1 MSTPVD
7 LLIHPRW
14 LIPVEPER
22 VVLEHH
28 SVAVNQGAIVDI
40 LPRSDAIRRYQ
51 ADELVDLPTHT
62 LIPGLINLH
71 THAPMS
77 LMRGVADD
85 LPLDR
90 WLNEVIWPAE
100 TRHVSAAFVR
110 DGTLLAAREMLRGGI
125 TTCNDMYFF
134 PDAAASAYADAGM
147 RAVIGLI
154 VIDFPS
160 GWASDTDDYLG
171 KGLAVY
177 DQWREHP
184 TLKFALAPH
193 APYSVSDHGL
203 ERVATLAAEL
213 DLPIHIHV
221 HETAAEIHQALAA
234 SNTRPLARLARLG
247 LLGPGLTAVHA
258 VHLDDADLARLAHHG
273 AHVAH
278 CPSSNMKLASGIA
291 PLATLL
297 ERGINVGLGTD
308 GAASNNRLDLFQEM
322 RQAALLA
329 KVAQQN
335 AAVVPAH
342 QVLGMATLGGARA
355 LGLDDKIGSIV
366 PGKRADLC
374 AVDLSD
380 PLFAPCFD
388 PLSHLV
394 YVCGREQVSH
404 VWVDGKARVRDG
416 KVMLQI
422 NDSEL
427 LAIAALWQ
435 TKLVHRAG

>member
-1 MSTPVD
+1 LSTPVD

-28 SVAVNQGAIVDI
+28 SIAVNRGEIKDI
-40 LPRSDAIRRYQ
+40 LPRSDALRRYH
-51 ADELVDLPTHT
+51 ATEVVDLPGHA
-62 LIPGLINLH
+62 LIPGLVNLH

-160 GWASDTDDYLG
+160 SWASDTDDYLG
-171 KGLAVY
+171 KGLAVH
-177 DQWREHP
+177 DHWKAHP
-184 TLKFALAPH
+184 SLKFALAPH
-193 APYSVSDHGL
+193 APYSVSDSGL

-221 HETAAEIHQALAA
+221 HETAAEIRQALAT
-234 SNTRPLARLARLG
+234 SNTRPLTRLARLG

-258 VHLDDADLARLAHHG
+258 VHLDEADFALLAHHG

-291 PLATLL
+291 PLTTLL

-329 KVAQQN
+329 KVTQHN
-335 AAVVPAH
+335 AAAVPAH
-342 QVLGMATLGGARA
+342 QVLTMATLGGARA
-355 LGLDDKIGSIV
+355 LGLDDKIGSIK

-374 AVDLSD
+374 AIDLSD
-380 PLFAPCFD
+380 PVFAPCFD
-388 PLSHLV
+388 PISHLA

-416 KVMLQI
+416 KVLLRI
-422 NDSEL
+422 SDSEL

-435 TKLVHRAG
+435 TKLVH